1 MQDRPGLCNNAGPSR
16 FVQQCRTVPVSHG
29 ARRDAYV
36 ASFSP
41 RSCRTL
47 RVALEEA
54 GEHATL
60 GAPRNVSSQPTDMIS
75 IAYNRIASN
84 DIRCRRQ
91 SAREGDTP

>member
-1 MQDRPGLCNNAGPSR
+1 MQDRPGSCNNAGPSR
-16 FVQQCRTVPVSHG
+16 FPTALTTSVAS
-29 ARRDAYV
+29 RREPDAYV

-41 RSCRTL
+41 RTCRTL

-60 GAPRNVSSQPTDMIS
+60 GAPRNVSSQPTDTIS